1 MCIKQKFN
9 VIEHL
14 ILYTIVLV
22 LKRSVLKNINIQ
34 NLPITI
40 DILP

>member
-14 ILYTIVLV
+14 IYTVVLV

-40 DILP
+40 GILP

>member
-1 MCIKQKFN
+1 MCIKQKFS
-9 VIEHL
+9 VIAHL
-14 ILYTIVLV
+14 IYTVVLV
-22 LKRSVLKNINIQ
+22 LKRTVLKNINIQ